1 MSTNSKKITV
11 VGIELFR
18 KKHCIED
25 DSDQIHYFKTL
36 NQNNRKGID
45 LYSETFNAER
55 TLRETEVNEETK
67 NMLICAS

>member
-45 LYSETFNAER
+45 LTQRLSMQNEHCK
-55 TLRETEVNEETK
+55 TEVNEETK